1 MAIPTAI
8 TTDIMEATT
17 GAGIPITGKIKT
29 LTPETTSNKQS
40 NKKRNGKNKEEKP
53 ERKFLEV
60 KVLRREA
67 SKVRVNTFKYEPA

>member
-53 ERKFLEV
+53 E
-60 KVLRREA
+60 
-67 SKVRVNTFKYEPA
+67 